1 MPRTFLSE
9 SQRKKLERFPE
20 SVIPE
25 DIVAYFT
32 LSESDL
38 SQIPVHSST
47 LNRLGFAIQL
57 CTLRMLGFCP
67 VELIP
72 PQTVIAYVAG
82 QLNVPPQSLET
93 YGQREQTRTD
103 HFQKV
108 LRHLGFRRTDSE
120 TLDRLLSWLVQ
131 RALEHNRPSLL
142 LQMACEKLYQEK
154 YVRPGLTVLE
164 RIVSSAR
171 TQAQR
176 ETFTRL
182 LPLLSDSCKSSL
194 DQLLQR
200 SETLQHVPLSWLRKC
215 ALTNSPKSILA
226 TLEKLKMLDEWG
238 VVGRSL
244 DALNPNRIKFLASI
258 GRRASIQ
265 ALQQMREERRYPI
278 LLAFLH
284 ESLLDVMDELLDLYE
299 RCLVEISS
307 RARRDQEKDRWA
319 NSSSTA
325 EKLVM
330 LRQIFRT
337 ILNQDIGGQELRA
350 SIHQEIPVEVM
361 RATLE
366 EIDGLLPPLSRDY
379 FFYLGSRF
387 NYTRQF
393 SPTLF
398 EHVIFYSTPPNSP
411 LLQAIGCIRT
421 MNRESRRKVPE
432 DVPLDFVSKSWKEV
446 VLKPNQSIDRHYY
459 ELCVLWELRNALR
472 SGGIWVK
479 NSRRYASLDA
489 YLMPQKEWNSV
500 RVEVCQ
506 QLQLPESAAVRLQ
519 KRSQEFEQ
527 LVQRVENAFEK
538 HDNVRIE
545 AGKVII
551 SPLKA
556 EEKAGPLSEFEQQIV
571 QRLPRIELTDLL
583 LEVDRWTRFSQH
595 FEHAAGSE
603 SQQPNQ
609 LTHLYASLLSQGCN
623 MALTRMA
630 QCTGLQHEKLVW
642 YTNWYLREDTLRAAN
657 TTLVNFQHHQ
667 PLSQYWGT
675 GTLSSS
681 DGQRFPVSGK
691 VRNATALP
699 KYFGYGK
706 GLTFYTWTSDQYSQ
720 YGTKV
725 VSSTMRD
732 ATYVLD
738 EILDNETELAI
749 LEHTTDTDG
758 YTEMVFALFDLLG
771 IQFAPRLRDV
781 GGQRIYVPTKEFEL
795 PETLIPLFSGSINQK
810 MISEYWGEMARIV
823 GSLKSGWATAS
834 LLMSKLRSYPQKSR
848 LCRAFEEY
856 GRYCKTLFIL
866 RYIESEAYRRK
877 INRQLN
883 KGEALHFLRRFLFF
897 ANQGKIRRKQEEQ
910 QLNQATCLN
919 LLTNAVIVW
928 NTVYMNAVLK
938 QLAEEGMQFSEVE
951 LARISP
957 CRFQHINPFGKFE
970 FTFDSELSLEQ
981 LRPLRKPKGLSKTW

>member
-9 SQRKKLERFPE
+9 SQRQKLERFPE

-38 SQIPVHSST
+38 SQIPVHSSP
-47 LNRLGFAIQL
+47 LNRLGFVMQL

-67 VELIP
+67 TELSP
-72 PQTVIAYVAG
+72 PQTVLAFVAG
-82 QLNVPPQSLET
+82 QLNVPSQSLEV
-93 YGQREQTRTD
+93 YGQREQTRTG
-103 HFQKV
+103 HFQKI
-108 LRHLGFRRTDSE
+108 LRHLGFRRTDSN
-120 TLDRLLSWLVQ
+120 TLEQLSSWLVQ

-142 LQMACEKLYQEK
+142 LQMACEKLYHEK

-164 RIVSSAR
+164 RLVSSAR
-171 TQAQR
+171 IQAQQ

-182 LPLLSDSCKSSL
+182 LPLLDDSCKSSL
-194 DQLLQR
+194 DELLQR
-200 SETLQHVPLSWLRKC
+200 SEALQHVPLSWLRKC
-215 ALTNSPKSILA
+215 ALTNSPKSIL
-226 TLEKLKMLDEWG
+226 TTIEKLKMLDKWG
-238 VVGRSL
+238 VTGRSL
-244 DALNPNRIKFLASI
+244 DVLNPNRLKFLASI

-284 ESLLDVMDELLDLYE
+284 ETLLDVMDELLDLFE
-299 RCLVEISS
+299 RCLVEVSS
-307 RARRDQEKDRWA
+307 RARREQEQARQA

-330 LRQIFRT
+330 LRQTFSA
-337 ILNQDIGGQELRA
+337 ILDQDISEQELRD
-350 SIHQEIPVEVM
+350 SIHQEIPVEIM

-366 EIDGLLPPLSRDY
+366 EIDGLLLPLSGDY

-398 EHVIFYSTPPNSP
+398 EHVNFYSTPPNSP

-421 MNRESRRKVPE
+421 MNQENRRKVP
-432 DVPLDFVSKSWKEV
+432 DNVPLDFVPKGWKEV
-446 VLKPNQSIDRHYY
+446 VLKPDQSIDRHFY

-489 YLMPQKEWNSV
+489 YLMPRKEWDSV

-506 QLQLPESAAVRLQ
+506 QLQLPESATVRLQ
-519 KRSQEFEQ
+519 KRGQEFEQ
-527 LVQRVENAFEK
+527 LVQRVEHAFEK
-538 HDNVRIE
+538 HDDVRIE
-545 AGKVII
+545 EGKVVI

-556 EEKAGPLSEFEQQIV
+556 EEKPGQLSELEQRIV

-583 LEVDRWTRFSQH
+583 LEVDRWTQFSQH

-609 LTHLYASLLSQGCN
+609 LIHLYASLLSQGCN

-642 YTNWYLREDTLRAAN
+642 YTNWYLREETLRAAN
-657 TTLVNFQHHQ
+657 TAIVNFQHHQ
-667 PLSQYWGT
+667 PLSQHWGT

-706 GLTFYTWTSDQYSQ
+706 GITFYTWTSDQYSQ

-771 IQFAPRLRDV
+771 IQFAPRIRDI

-795 PETLIPLFSGSINQK
+795 PEVLTPLFSGSINQK
-810 MISEYWGEMARIV
+810 MVTDYWGEIARIA

-834 LLMSKLRSYPQKSR
+834 LLISKLRSYPQKSR
-848 LCRAFEEY
+848 LCRALEEY
-856 GRYCKTLFIL
+856 GRYCKTLFVL

-897 ANQGKIRRKQEEQ
+897 ANEGKIRRKQEDQ
-910 QLNQATCLN
+910 QVNQATCLN
-919 LLTNAVIVW
+919 LLTNAVIAW

-938 QLAEEGMQFSEVE
+938 QLADEGMQFSELE

-957 CRFQHINPFGKFE
+957 CRFQHINPFGKYE
-970 FTFDSELSLEQ
+970 FAFDGEFSLEQ
-981 LRPLRKPKGLSKTW
+981 LRPLRKPERLSRGW